1 MLHLLEDGPGV
12 AARHLAPEVGQPLAD
27 FKVNVRKLKA
37 LGLTLSL
44 ETGYELSELGQSYLD
59 SLQE

>member
-37 LGLTLSL
+37 LGRR
-44 ETGYELSELGQSYLD
+44 
-59 SLQE
+59 